1 MDKKLGEM
9 EFVQLTASLPNE
21 WASSKGKSYKFISE
35 QHTQIKMQSS
45 SITKTKEKRRTSK
58 ILAMD
63 FELHSIFVNKKTLI
77 QHAEKNRPPI

>member
-1 MDKKLGEM
+1 M

-35 QHTQIKMQSS
+35 QQKWNNRTQIKMQSS
-45 SITKTKEKRRTSK
+45 SITKTKEKGRTSK

-63 FELHSIFVNKKTLI
+63 FELHSIFFNKKTLI